1 MPSRRNA
8 SSFFANYFLLF
19 ASFGILVPY
28 LQLYLKARGF
38 TPSRIGAL
46 LGIYAL
52 AGIVGPIFVSRLA
65 DSRTAYRSLLV
76 GSLVASAAAFLPL
89 QLTTRFLVAAV
100 LLALIGASYLSS
112 APLLDSAVSRI
123 LPDPARQYGRFRVAG
138 SIGFIL
144 VSLFLQFGASRL
156 AIGGARSAFGGAQS
170 GAVSAGASLPILVAF
185 CFSALCAAGAAIF
198 LPRVPKSESPPHPA
212 GRAGAASTFDIRF
225 WAVIAVIFL
234 GRFGM
239 GAYYSFFSLYLR
251 ETFGGSG
258 VSLLWAIGSL
268 AEIAPMWFSGR
279 LIARWGLRTVL
290 AVSLAAITVRLG
302 LFVIAPSLVVIAL
315 AQLLHAFTFGTFH
328 TAAVSYVN
336 TAIPAERRGLGMAIY
351 TAVGIGCASFLAS
364 FAGGYIIEA
373 HGYVAL
379 YLVYAAVPLGGILLL
394 FTKALRAG
402 IFDPWKPRPS

>member
-1 MPSRRNA
+1 MQEASGERCMPSRRA
-8 SSFFANYFLLF
+8 ATSFFANYFLLYV
-19 ASFGILVPY
+19 SFGILVPY

-38 TPSRIGAL
+38 TPSRIGVL
-46 LGIYAL
+46 LGVYAL
-52 AGIVGPIFVSRLA
+52 AGIAGPIFVSRLA
-65 DSRTAYRSLLV
+65 DSRTAYRALLV
-76 GSLVASAAAFLPL
+76 GSLVTSAIAFVPL
-89 QLTTRFLVAAV
+89 QLTTRFLVTAL
-100 LLALIGASYLSS
+100 LLALVGASYLST

-138 SIGFIL
+138 SIGFIAI
-144 VSLFLQFGASRL
+144 SLFLL
-156 AIGGARSAFGGAQS
+156 FGGHVS
-170 GAVSAGASLPILVAF
+170 GDSSLSILVAF
-185 CFSALCAAGAAIF
+185 CLTALCAAGAAVF
-198 LPRVPKSESPPHPA
+198 LPRVPKSKPLPHA
-212 GRAGAASTFDIRF
+212 TGGIRKVSAFDFRF

-251 ETFGGSG
+251 DTFGAGG
-258 VSLLWAIGSL
+258 AVSMLWAIGSV

-279 LIARWGLRTVL
+279 LMARWGLRAVL

-302 LFVIAPSLVVIAL
+302 VFALTPSLALIAL

-336 TAIPAERRGLGMAIY
+336 HAIPAERRGLGMAIY
-351 TAVGIGCASFLAS
+351 NAVGIGCASFLAS
-364 FAGGYIIEA
+364 VAGGYIIEA
-373 HGYVAL
+373 HGYTAL
-379 YLVYAAVPLGGILLL
+379 YLCYAAVPLGGILIL